1 MSPALHR
8 GASRCNSR
16 RACDALM
23 LREEFL
29 RDSEQR
35 NTKLVDKNK
44 RICGQTNNFDRQTN
58 KKIHAQT
65 NWRLT
70 TSSTAA
76 PNANPVPLSPAQTGA
91 PPLRR
96 EFQPRLGSRSEASGV
111 GANLLHRTIRTLNTI
126 TRTLNSIIRTLNS
139 IICILKSI
147 IRTLNSIILNT
158 HTQPGAGPDRQ
169 RQSGS
174 ADPNGLRDGRGRS
187 QAVGGRKTPG
197 VSTPSTTR

>member
-1 MSPALHR
+1 MSSPFPLFRAFPSVVAAERSATDGPYVAPSQRYTYDMSPALHR

-58 KKIHAQT
+58 KNIHAQT

-126 TRTLNSIIRTLNS
+126 TRTLNSIIRTL
-139 IICILKSI
+139 K
-147 IRTLNSIILNT
+147 
-158 HTQPGAGPDRQ
+158 
-169 RQSGS
+169 
-174 ADPNGLRDGRGRS
+174 
-187 QAVGGRKTPG
+187 
-197 VSTPSTTR
+197 